1 MAQEVIMPKAGM
13 SMEEGKVVRWLKKIG
28 DAVEAGEP
36 LLEIETDKVN
46 MEVESVTSGF
56 LIKILAQEGETI
68 PVTKVIGYIG
78 AKDETIM
85 QEEPKLPSA
94 PVTEI
99 PSASVQKESRH
110 IEHDTGKI
118 PATPL
123 AKVLAAKNNIAL
135 DSVQPS
141 GKFGQIIARDIA
153 AVKKKVVTPLA
164 RKVAEAKGIGIE
176 DIQGSG
182 KKGRVYRDDVL
193 KAIPQEESK
202 AVKVSTPVPLSGMR
216 KVIAQR
222 MIKSHLEIPPVTLNT
237 KADMTTIS
245 RMRLSFNEKRG
256 LRITFNDIIVWI
268 AGRVFKEM
276 PEVNIAF
283 SGEGVVNNEGIHI
296 GIAVALNNGLIVPVL
311 RNTDTFS
318 LGDLSKKAKELIE
331 KAREGALL
339 PDDYSGGTFTVS
351 NLGMYG
357 ITSFTP
363 IINQPE
369 SMILGVC
376 AIEPTLV
383 MDDEGKLEK
392 HSFMGLS
399 LTFDHRCLDGAQAA
413 TFLKRIVYYLE
424 NPDEMML

>member
-46 MEVESVTSGF
+46 MEVESMASGF
-56 LIKILAQEGETI
+56 LIKILAHEGETI

-78 AKDETIM
+78 TKDEQIHK
-85 QEEPKLPSA
+85 EEPKLPTVLGTEPTSV
-94 PVTEI
+94 PVQI
-99 PSASVQKESRH
+99 ESQH
-110 IEHDTGKI
+110 IVHHAGKI

-123 AKVLAAKNNIAL
+123 AKMFAAKNNIDL
-135 DSVQPS
+135 DAVQPS
-141 GKFGQIIARDIA
+141 GKYGQIIARDIV
-153 AVKKKVVTPLA
+153 AVKKQVVTPLA
-164 RKVAEAKGIGIE
+164 RRVAEANDIGIE

-182 KKGRVYRDDVL
+182 KNGRVYKNDVL
-193 KAIPQEESK
+193 KAISQEKPK
-202 AVKVSTPVPLSGMR
+202 AVTVSTPVPLSGMR

-222 MIKSHLEIPPVTLNT
+222 MTKSHMEIPPVTLNT
-237 KADMTTIS
+237 KADITIIS
-245 RMRLSFNEKRG
+245 RMRTKFNEKLK

-268 AGRVFKEM
+268 AARVFKEM

-296 GIAVALNNGLIVPVL
+296 GVAVALNNGLIVPVL
-311 RNTDTFS
+311 RNTDSFS
-318 LGDLSKKAKELIE
+318 LGDLSKKAKELIK

-339 PDDYSGGTFTVS
+339 PDDYTGGTFTVS

-376 AIEPTLV
+376 AIEPVLV

-424 NPDEMML
+424 NLDEMML